1 MISNIKFRKILNDL
15 KRQPEDAAKELKISV
30 KKINKFLSGKSIID
44 FDIIKK
50 AVEIWPVNYGDFFSF
65 KDDTSSDYKIMRSK
79 ESIKSERVMKRGG
92 KSYYSYKDTIMS
104 KLSPFK
110 PELIKEL
117 VVVKNNKPSNK
128 LVKFNNGHFL
138 HQFTYFIGPVN
149 FYYIRNGRKFVS
161 KMNTGDSMYI
171 SPYVPHSFTT
181 RKNNKNE
188 LGKILALTYSD
199 LIDNE
204 TLNELSALGFNVVKK
219 YKLNL
224 KNKNNSFWSNLN
236 HILKV
241 SSISL
246 NEFCRNS
253 KINLNKLK
261 KNRYL
266 PSFSVLNKISNF
278 LNVNLRD
285 LLPPYNFIE
294 VKIQKYSNNRKW
306 FYPSFKKKKYLFN
319 ELVNLSQLPYSRG
332 FEISI
337 LDNKKSKPDLE
348 VPSHQYFYNLGNS
361 QIKFIIEKKSG
372 FLNPGDTMYLKPNR
386 KHSFYKKGKLLS
398 MRIGGRIS
406 GDILFQLSNL
416 STKNIKK
423 TLNDEN
429 PWFYK

>member
-30 KKINKFLSGKSIID
+30 KRIKGYLSGKSIID
-44 FDIIKK
+44 FDIVKK

-65 KDDTSSDYKIMRSK
+65 KDDTSFDYKIMRSRD
-79 ESIKSERVMKRGG
+79 SIKSERVMKRGG
-92 KSYYSYKDTIMS
+92 KSYYSYKDTVMS

-117 VVVKNNKPSNK
+117 VVVKDNKPSNK

-149 FYYIRNGRKFVS
+149 FYYIKNSKKYVS

-171 SPYVPHSFTT
+171 SPYVPHSFTS
-181 RKNNKNE
+181 RKNDKNE

-204 TLNELSALGFNVVKK
+204 TLNELSALGFDIVKK

-224 KNKNNSFWSNLN
+224 RNNKNAFWSNFDN
-236 HILKV
+236 ILKV
-241 SSISL
+241 SSISFD
-246 NEFCRNS
+246 EFYRNS

-261 KNRYL
+261 KNKNL
-266 PSFSVLNKISNF
+266 PSFNLLKKISNF

-285 LLPPYNFIE
+285 LLPPNNPSE

-306 FYPSFKKKKYLFN
+306 FYPSFEKKKYLFN

-332 FEISI
+332 YEITI
-337 LDNKKSKPDLE
+337 LENKKSKLNLE
-348 VPSHQYFYNLGNS
+348 VPLHQYFYNLGNS
-361 QIKFIIEKKSG
+361 QVKFNIERKTG
-372 FLNPGDTMYLKPNR
+372 FLNPGDSMYLKPNR
-386 KHSFYKKGKLLS
+386 KHCFYKKGKLLN

-406 GDILFQLSNL
+406 GDSLFQLSNI

-423 TLNDEN
+423 TLNDEK